1 MTDFKYFT
9 PTEVVFGRES
19 EAALPGL
26 LKKYG
31 ARKVLVHYGGG
42 SAVRSGLLGKVE
54 ALLAEAGLPFAE
66 LGGVVPNPHL
76 SLVREGIGLCRK
88 ENVDFILAVGGGS
101 VIDSAKAIA
110 YGLAYDGDVW
120 DFYDSKAVP
129 QASFPVGVVL
139 TIPASGSE
147 MSDSSVITNTEK
159 GQKRGCNS
167 DLCRPKFA
175 VMNPERSFTL
185 PAFQT
190 ACGVT
195 DIMMHTMERYFSP
208 DEAMPITDAVAEGLM
223 RSVRTAG
230 EAVLKDP
237 ENYALRAS
245 IMWSGSLA
253 HNGLTGCGARSD
265 FGTHRLEHE
274 LSTMYGVA
282 HGAGL
287 AALWCHWAE
296 YVMDVNPSR
305 FARFAEKV
313 MDVNPLDSAGARLS
327 DRSLGKLGI
336 EAMRSFYTRIGMPTD
351 IPGLIGRKATE
362 EEMAVMAERCS
373 RGGTITTGSF
383 KVLDRASMLDVYRM
397 ANGG

>member
-1 MTDFKYFT
+1 MRDFKYFT

-31 ARKVLVHYGGG
+31 ARKVLIHYGGG
-42 SAVRSGLLGKVE
+42 SAVRSGLIPAIE
-54 ALLAEAGLPFAE
+54 AALAEAGIPFIK

-76 SLVREGIGLCRK
+76 SLVYEGIELCRK
-88 ENVDFILAVGGGS
+88 ENADFILAVGGGS
-101 VIDSAKAIA
+101 VIDSSKAIA
-110 YGLAYDGDVW
+110 YGLAYSGDVW
-120 DFYDSKAVP
+120 DFYDAKAVP
-129 QASFPVGVVL
+129 QASYPVGVVL

-147 MSDSSVITNTEK
+147 MSDSSVITNTER

-167 DLCRPKFA
+167 DFCRPKFA
-175 VMNPERSFTL
+175 IMNPERSFTL

-208 DEAMPITDAVAEGLM
+208 DSPMSITDAVAEGLM
-223 RSVRTAG
+223 RTVRIDG
-230 EAVLKDP
+230 EAVLQQPD
-237 ENYALRAS
+237 NYELRAS

-253 HNGLTGCGARSD
+253 HNGLTGCGGRFD

-287 AALWCHWAE
+287 AALWCHWAK
-296 YVMDVNPSR
+296 YVFDVSPAR

-313 MDVNPLDSAGARLS
+313 MDICPLDADGKRLS
-327 DRSLGKLGI
+327 DRALGMLGI
-336 EAMRSFYTRIGMPTD
+336 DAMRDFYKRIGMPTG
-351 IPGLIGRKATE
+351 IPELIGRKATE
-362 EEMAVMAERCS
+362 EEMVTMAERCS
-373 RGGTITTGSF
+373 RGGTFTVGNF
-383 KVLDRASMLDVYRM
+383 MVLDRARMLEIYRL
-397 ANGG
+397 ANE

>member
-1 MTDFKYFT
+1 MRDFKYFT

-31 ARKVLVHYGGG
+31 AHKVLIHYGGG
-42 SAVRSGLLGKVE
+42 SAVRSGLIPTIKA
-54 ALLAEAGLPFAE
+54 ALTEAGIPFIK

-76 SLVREGIGLCRK
+76 SLVYEGIELCRK
-88 ENVDFILAVGGGS
+88 ESVDFILAVGGGS

-110 YGLAYDGDVW
+110 YGLAYEGDVW
-120 DFYDSKAVP
+120 DFYDAKAAP
-129 QASFPVGVVL
+129 TASFPVGVVL

-147 MSDSSVITNTEK
+147 MSDSSVITNTER

-167 DLCRPKFA
+167 DFCRPKFA
-175 VMNPERSFTL
+175 IMNPERSFTL
-185 PAFQT
+185 PAVQT

-208 DEAMPITDAVAEGLM
+208 DRSMSITDAVAEGLM
-223 RSVRTAG
+223 RTVRIDG
-230 EAVLKDP
+230 EAVLKHPD
-237 ENYALRAS
+237 NYDLRAS

-253 HNGLTGCGARSD
+253 HNGLTGCGARVD

-287 AALWCHWAE
+287 AALWCHWAK
-296 YVMDVNPSR
+296 YVLEVSPAR

-313 MDVNPLDSAGARLS
+313 MDICPLDAGGKRLPEKY
-327 DRSLGKLGI
+327 LGLLGI
-336 EAMRSFYTRIGMPTD
+336 EAMRNFYRRIGMPTS
-351 IPGLIGRKATE
+351 IPELIGRKATE
-362 EEMAVMAERCS
+362 EEIAVMVERCS
-373 RGGTITTGSF
+373 RGGTFTVGNF
-383 KVLDRASMLDVYRM
+383 MVLDRGMMLDIYRL
-397 ANGG
+397 ANQ